1 MRDGADSVGED
12 ASPRFRENQR
22 RSVMA
27 DVTSR
32 FCIKGLAAE
41 LAVMRRA
48 VAIRLGRFS
57 RWIERPDKYRP
68 ERHYMRGSG
77 PKSRGKANRD

>member
-1 MRDGADSVGED
+1 
-12 ASPRFRENQR
+12 
-22 RSVMA
+22 MA
-27 DVTSR
+27 DTTSR
-32 FCIKGLAAE
+32 FCVKGLAAE

-48 VAIRLGRFS
+48 VVLWLGRLS

-77 PKSRGKANRD
+77 PKSRRKVNRD